1 MDQAAQKKPTQ
12 SPDRVAVRL
21 PANSVLQGA
30 REVILIHG
38 TAEYRL
44 KVTNSGKLI
53 LTK

>member
-1 MDQAAQKKPTQ
+1 MDHGARKKPPQ
-12 SPDRVAVRL
+12 LPERAAPRL
-21 PANSVLQGA
+21 SANAVLQGA

-38 TAEYRL
+38 AAEYHL

>member
-1 MDQAAQKKPTQ
+1 MDQGAQKKPPRMPERAAT
-12 SPDRVAVRL
+12 RL
-21 PANSVLQGA
+21 TASSVLQGA

-38 TAEYRL
+38 AAEYHL